1 MSRKLAD
8 IDLKTIV
15 SLTGMPR
22 LRNCA
27 NPIDPNEMASNVRVS
42 FRPVP
47 GRYGEER
54 IKSFSGKLKDSLQ
67 RIGVTI
73 VPWEEAT
80 VQDNAFGIISRIFKI
95 RRVKRDINAVVDV
108 KRSPSILRRALSA
121 LAEWIYGI
129 VRKPGRSVMEILKIS
144 GWADDFT
151 QKYIQ
156 DPFSTQVITIVPLE
170 KEFEN
175 EETTYDVKIEIG
187 LSHLIGTMS
196 EIVIGVSDE
205 NFAIINMNLSD
216 SVYSHGQLDGFV
228 LNSLVPKIYAP
239 IKPPILSRFNIEDYN
254 PAENPNTEALANLGK
269 MVRPTGLFPEGY
281 KFSER
286 IRRVSHRDVLSNIL
300 DGRTGVS
307 YGFIAIVEPPV
318 YEGPKEVS
326 AEEWEAFS
334 RVSGLTDVRE
344 SESGRWYVKINVAGA
359 ESFRQVPDIWTVT
372 SRSGCDKT
380 NLDPMTDIVRIGII
394 KGKLHLQIPAGM
406 DLSRRDIRPSFDTF
420 VILAQAFS
428 FAIYMPE
435 MVEKDGISVL
445 HFHGYP
451 SPQWFENG
459 EFCEGAENP
468 SLPCGTVEAALLN
481 YAAVYKVADNPS
493 AERDMKLL
501 CLVESDHGV
510 NIVGADR
517 DYMVGRLMSG
527 AERGSILLG
536 GKYLPM
542 LKEEAKPSA
551 AAVSNPV

>member
-1 MSRKLAD
+1 MNRIAD
-8 IDLKTIV
+8 VDLKTIV

-22 LRNCA
+22 LRNVA
-27 NPIDPNEMASNVRVS
+27 NPTDPRAMASNVRVA

-47 GRYGEER
+47 PRYGNGR
-54 IKSFSGKLKDSLQ
+54 IREFSGELKASLL
-67 RIGVTI
+67 RIGVTV

-80 VQDNAFGIISRIFKI
+80 VQDGAFGILSRVFNI

-108 KRSPSILRRALSA
+108 KREPSILRRALSA
-121 LAEWIYGI
+121 IAEAVYLY

-170 KEFEN
+170 SEFEDEN
-175 EETTYDVKIEIG
+175 TTYDVKIEIG

-196 EIVIGVSDE
+196 EIVIGVSED

-239 IKPPILSRFNIEDYN
+239 IKPPILSRFKISEYN
-254 PAENPNTEALANLGK
+254 PAENENTGALASLGK

-286 IRRVSHRDVLSNIL
+286 ISRVSHRDVLSNIL

-307 YGFIAIVEPPV
+307 YGFIAIVEPPE
-318 YEGPKEVS
+318 YKGERDITE
-326 AEEWEAFS
+326 AEWNAFAPVRGMS
-334 RVSGLTDVRE
+334 DVRE
-344 SESGRWYVKINVAGA
+344 SSLGRWYIRVNVGGR
-359 ESFRQVPDIWTVT
+359 EIFRQIPDLWTVT

-394 KGKLHLQIPAGM
+394 NGQLHLQIPAGM

-428 FAIYMPE
+428 FALYMPE
-435 MVEKDGISVL
+435 VVEKDGISIL

-451 SPQWFENG
+451 SPEWFRAG
-459 EFCEGAENP
+459 EVCEGADNP

-481 YAAVYKVADNPS
+481 YAAVYKVADSPP
-493 AERDMKLL
+493 ADGDMKIL

-517 DYMVGRLMSG
+517 GYMVDRLKNG
-527 AERGSILLG
+527 AERGSIMLG
-536 GKYLPM
+536 GKYLSM
-542 LKEEAKPSA
+542 LKQQAGRPA
-551 AAVSNPV
+551 A

>member
-1 MSRKLAD
+1 MSRKIAD

-15 SLTGMPR
+15 SLTGMPH
-22 LRNCA
+22 LRKITD
-27 NPIDPNEMASNVRVS
+27 PTDPNRMASDVKVAFRPLPRRYANKQIKAFSEKLRVS
-42 FRPVP
+42 L
-47 GRYGEER
+47 ER
-54 IKSFSGKLKDSLQ
+54 L
-67 RIGVTI
+67 GVQ
-73 VPWEEAT
+73 VVSWEDAT
-80 VQDNAFGIISRIFKI
+80 VQDNAFGLVSRIFKI
-95 RRVKRDINAVVDV
+95 RRVKREINAVVDV
-108 KRSPSILRRALSA
+108 ERSPSILRKFFSA
-121 LAEWIYGI
+121 VAEGFYGF
-129 VRKPGRSVMEILKIS
+129 VRKPGRSVMDILKIS

-170 KEFEN
+170 KEFEDK
-175 EETTYDVKIEIG
+175 ETAYDVKIEIG

-196 EIVIGVSDE
+196 EIVIGISDE
-205 NFAIINMNLSD
+205 NFSIINMNLSD

-239 IKPPILSRFNIEDYN
+239 IKPPILSRFKITEFN
-254 PAENPNTEALANLGK
+254 PAENENTEALANLGR

-307 YGFIAIVEPPV
+307 YGFIAIVEPPG
-318 YEGPKEVS
+318 YEGAREVT
-326 AEEWEAFS
+326 EREWETFS
-334 RVSGLTDVRE
+334 PAKGLSDVRE
-344 SESGRWYVKINVAGA
+344 SQSGRWYVKIKVGGR
-359 ESFRQVPDIWTVT
+359 EIFRQVPDLWTVT

-394 KGKLHLQIPAGM
+394 KGQLHLEIPCGM

-428 FAIYMPE
+428 FALYMPE
-435 MVEKDGISVL
+435 VVEKDGMSIL

-451 SPQWFENG
+451 SPKWFENG

-481 YAAVYKVADNPS
+481 YAAVYKVADSPRS
-493 AERDMKLL
+493 DRDMKLL

-517 DYMVGRLMSG
+517 DYIVDRLMSG
-527 AERGSILLG
+527 AERGNIMLG

-542 LKEEAKPSA
+542 LKDTA
-551 AAVSNPV
+551 AR

>member
-1 MSRKLAD
+1 MSRKIAD

-15 SLTGMPR
+15 SLTGMPK
-22 LRNCA
+22 LRDIA
-27 NPIDPNEMASNVRVS
+27 DPTDPKRMALNVRVA
-42 FRPVP
+42 FRPVSR
-47 GRYGEER
+47 GHQNTRL
-54 IKSFSGKLKDSLQ
+54 KSFSDELKGSFERL
-67 RIGVTI
+67 GVRV

-80 VQDNAFGIISRIFKI
+80 VRDNAFGLISRIFKI
-95 RRVKRDINAVVDV
+95 RRVKREINAVVDV
-108 KRSPSILRRALSA
+108 ERRPSIARRALSA
-121 LAEWIYGI
+121 VAEGFYGF

-170 KEFEN
+170 EEFEDR
-175 EETTYDVKIEIG
+175 ETAYNVKIEIG

-196 EIVIGVSDE
+196 EIVIGVSEE

-239 IKPPILSRFNIEDYN
+239 IKPPILSRFKITEFD
-254 PAENPNTEALANLGK
+254 PSENKNAEALANLGK
-269 MVRPTGLFPEGY
+269 MVGPTGLFPEGY

-307 YGFIAIVEPPV
+307 YGFIAIAEPPE
-318 YEGPKEVS
+318 YKGAREVPQPQ
-326 AEEWEAFS
+326 WETFYA
-334 RVSGLTDVRE
+334 VKGLSDVRE
-344 SESGRWYVKINVAGA
+344 DPTGRWYVKINVGGR
-359 ESFRQVPDIWTVT
+359 EIFRQVPDLWTVT

-394 KGKLHLQIPAGM
+394 KGRLHLQIPRGT

-428 FAIYMPE
+428 FALYMPE
-435 MVEKDGISVL
+435 VVERDGMSIL

-451 SPQWFENG
+451 SPKWFENG

-481 YAAVYKVADNPS
+481 YAAVYKVADSPADS
-493 AERDMKLL
+493 RMKML

-510 NIVGADR
+510 NIVGTDR
-517 DYMVGRLMSG
+517 DYLVERLSSG
-527 AERGSILLG
+527 ASSGAIMLG

-542 LKEEAKPSA
+542 LKDASNG
-551 AAVSNPV
+551 AAV

>member
-1 MSRKLAD
+1 MSCKIAD

-15 SLTGMPR
+15 SLTGMPN
-22 LRNCA
+22 LRNSA
-27 NPIDPNEMASNVRVS
+27 NPMDPRAMARSVRVA

-47 GRYGEER
+47 GGYADER
-54 IKSFSGKLKDSLQ
+54 IKSFSDKLRQSLEG
-67 RIGVTI
+67 IGVTV
-73 VPWEEAT
+73 VPWREAT
-80 VQDNAFGIISRIFKI
+80 VQDDAFGIISRVFKI

-108 KRSPSILRRALSA
+108 KRNPSIMRKAASA
-121 LAEWIYGI
+121 LAETIYRV

-170 KEFEN
+170 SEFEDSA
-175 EETTYDVKIEIG
+175 TTYNVKIEIG

-216 SVYSHGQLDGFV
+216 SVYTHGQLDGFV

-239 IKPPILSRFNIEDYN
+239 IKPPVLSRFNISEYN
-254 PAENPNTEALANLGK
+254 PAENKNTEALANLGK

-307 YGFIAIVEPPV
+307 YGFIAIVEPPE

-326 AEEWEAFS
+326 REEWGAFTP
-334 RVSGLTDVRE
+334 VSGLSDVRE
-344 SESGRWYVKINVAGA
+344 ARSGRWYVKVSVAGS
-359 ESFRQVPDIWTVT
+359 EKFRQIPDLWTVT

-380 NLDPMTDIVRIGII
+380 SLDPMTDIVRIGII
-394 KGKLHLQIPAGM
+394 NGKLHLQIPAGM

-428 FAIYMPE
+428 FAMYMPE

-451 SPQWFENG
+451 SPQWFQNG
-459 EFCEGAENP
+459 EFCEGADNP

-481 YAAVYKVADNPS
+481 YAAVYKVADTPS
-493 AERDMKLL
+493 AVCDMKLL

-510 NIVGADR
+510 NIVGTDKNYLVDR
-517 DYMVGRLMSG
+517 LSNGAASG
-527 AERGSILLG
+527 SVMLG
-536 GKYLPM
+536 GKFLSM
-542 LKEEAKPSA
+542 LKQEAKPDRT
-551 AAVSNPV
+551 AV

>member
-1 MSRKLAD
+1 MNRIAD

-22 LRNCA
+22 LRNLTNPTDPCA
-27 NPIDPNEMASNVRVS
+27 MASSVRVA
-42 FRPVP
+42 FRPAP
-47 GRYGEER
+47 SRYGNESIRE
-54 IKSFSGKLKDSLQ
+54 FSEQLKDSLV
-67 RIGVTI
+67 RLGVTV
-73 VPWEEAT
+73 VPWREAT
-80 VQDNAFGIISRIFKI
+80 VQDGAYGIVSRLLKI

-108 KRSPSILRRALSA
+108 KREPGALRRVLSA
-121 LAEWIYGI
+121 LAEAVYGY

-170 KEFEN
+170 REFED
-175 EETTYDVKIEIG
+175 EATTYDVKIEIG

-196 EIVIGVSDE
+196 EIVIGVSDK

-228 LNSLVPKIYAP
+228 LNSLIPKIYAP
-239 IKPPILSRFNIEDYN
+239 IKPPILSRFKITEYN
-254 PAENPNTEALANLGK
+254 PADNKNTAALAELGK

-286 IRRVSHRDVLSNIL
+286 IRRASHRDVLSNIL

-318 YEGPKEVS
+318 YTGDRDVS
-326 AEEWEAFS
+326 ETEWNAFAPV
-334 RVSGLTDVRE
+334 RGLSDVRE
-344 SESGRWYVKINVAGA
+344 SPAGRWYIRIKVRGREI
-359 ESFRQVPDIWTVT
+359 FRQIPDIWTVT

-380 NLDPMTDIVRIGII
+380 NLDPMTDIVRMGII
-394 KGKLHLQIPAGM
+394 NGQLHLQIPAGM

-428 FAIYMPE
+428 FALYMPE
-435 MVEKDGISVL
+435 MVEKDGMSIL

-459 EFCEGAENP
+459 EVCEGADNP

-481 YAAVYKVADNPS
+481 YAAVYKVADNPDAS
-493 AERDMKLL
+493 GGDMKML

-517 DYMVGRLMSG
+517 DYMVDRLKNG
-527 AERGSILLG
+527 AERGSIMLG
-536 GKYLPM
+536 GKYLSM
-542 LKEEAKPSA
+542 LKEDAKTDR
-551 AAVSNPV
+551 AAV

>member
-1 MSRKLAD
+1 MSQRLAD
-8 IDLKTIV
+8 IDLQTIV
-15 SLTGMPR
+15 SLTGMPQ
-22 LRNCA
+22 LRDIA
-27 NPIDPNEMASNVRVS
+27 NPTDPREMAPNVRVT

-47 GRYGEER
+47 DGYGNTQ
-54 IKSFSGKLKDSLQ
+54 IKSFAEKLQKSLEVL
-67 RIGVTI
+67 GV
-73 VPWEEAT
+73 VVVSWEDAT
-80 VQDNAFGIISRIFKI
+80 VQDNAYGLISRLFKI

-108 KRSPSILRRALSA
+108 ERRPSILRRAMSA
-121 LAEWIYGI
+121 FAEGIYGL

-156 DPFSTQVITIVPLE
+156 DPFGTQVITIVPLE
-170 KEFEN
+170 EEFEDKDTAYN
-175 EETTYDVKIEIG
+175 VKIEIG
-187 LSHLIGTMS
+187 LSHLLGTMS
-196 EIVIGVSDE
+196 EIVIGVSGE

-216 SVYSHGQLDGFV
+216 SVYAHEQIDGFV

-239 IKPPILSRFNIEDYN
+239 IKPPILSRFKIEEFD
-254 PAENPNTEALANLGK
+254 PAENENTEALANLGK
-269 MVRPTGLFPEGY
+269 MVRPSGLFPEGY

-307 YGFIAIVEPPV
+307 YGFIAIVEPPE
-318 YEGPKEVS
+318 YEGPREVT
-326 AEEWEAFS
+326 AAEWETFS
-334 RVSGLTDVRE
+334 SVKELTDVRTAQ
-344 SESGRWYVKINVAGA
+344 SGRWYVKIRVAGR
-359 ESFRQVPDIWTVT
+359 EFFRQVPHLWTVT

-380 NLDPMTDIVRIGII
+380 NLDPMSDIVRMGIVN
-394 KGKLHLQIPAGM
+394 GQLHLQIPRGM

-435 MVEKDGISVL
+435 LVENDGMSIL

-451 SPQWFENG
+451 SPEWFKNG
-459 EFCEGAENP
+459 EFCEGARNP

-481 YAAVYKVADNPS
+481 YAAVYKVADTAPS
-493 AERDMKLL
+493 ENRDMKLL

-510 NIVGADR
+510 NIVGTNR
-517 DYMVGRLMSG
+517 DYMVERLLSG
-527 AERGSILLG
+527 AQQGNIILG

-542 LKEEAKPSA
+542 LKEDETAHRT
-551 AAVSNPV
+551 AV

>member
-1 MSRKLAD
+1 MSCKIAD
-8 IDLKTIV
+8 IDIKTIV
-15 SLTGMPR
+15 SLTGMPK
-22 LRNCA
+22 LRNSA
-27 NPIDPNEMASNVRVS
+27 NPMDPREMAGSVRVA

-47 GRYGEER
+47 GGYPDEL
-54 IKSFSGKLKDSLQ
+54 IKSFSGKLRTSLE
-67 RIGVTI
+67 RLGVTV
-73 VPWEEAT
+73 VPWREAT

-95 RRVKRDINAVVDV
+95 RRVKRDISAVVDV
-108 KRSPSILRRALSA
+108 KRNPSILRKTASE
-121 LAEWIYGI
+121 LAEIIYGFI
-129 VRKPGRSVMEILKIS
+129 RKPGRSVMEILKIS

-156 DPFSTQVITIVPLE
+156 DPFNTQVITIVPLE
-170 KEFEN
+170 REFEDPA
-175 EETTYDVKIEIG
+175 TTYNIKIEIG

-196 EIVIGVSDE
+196 EIVIGVSDD

-216 SVYSHGQLDGFV
+216 SVYAHGHLDGFV
-228 LNSLVPKIYAP
+228 LNSLIPKIYAP
-239 IKPPILSRFNIEDYN
+239 IKPPILSRFKIEEYN
-254 PAENPNTEALANLGK
+254 PAENKNTEALANLGK
-269 MVRPTGLFPEGY
+269 TVRPTGLFPAGY

-307 YGFIAIVEPPV
+307 YGFIAIVEPPE
-318 YEGPKEVS
+318 YTGAKEVS
-326 AEEWEAFS
+326 SEEWNGFTP
-334 RVSGLTDVRE
+334 VSGLSDVRE
-344 SESGRWYVKINVAGA
+344 APSGRWYVKISVAGS
-359 ESFRQVPDIWTVT
+359 EKFRQIPDLWTVT

-394 KGKLHLQIPAGM
+394 NGKLHLQIPAGM

-428 FAIYMPE
+428 FAMYMPE

-451 SPQWFENG
+451 SPQWFESG

-481 YAAVYKVADNPS
+481 YAAVYKVADTPS
-493 AERDMKLL
+493 AGHDMKLL

-510 NIVGADR
+510 NIVGTDR
-517 DYMVGRLMSG
+517 KYLVDRLSNGAASG
-527 AERGSILLG
+527 NVMLG
-536 GKYLPM
+536 GKFLPM
-542 LKEEAKPSA
+542 LKQEALSDR
-551 AAVSNPV
+551 AAV

>member
-1 MSRKLAD
+1 MSKKIAD

-15 SLTGMPR
+15 FLTGMPR
-22 LRNCA
+22 LREIA
-27 NPIDPNEMASNVRVS
+27 DPTDPRLMASNVKVS

-47 GRYGEER
+47 RGYKNLR
-54 IKSFSGKLKDSLQ
+54 IKSFSDKLRISLEGL
-67 RIGVTI
+67 GVRV

-108 KRSPSILRRALSA
+108 ERRPSIFRKALSA
-121 LAEWIYGI
+121 IAEGVYGF

-156 DPFSTQVITIVPLE
+156 DPFNTQVITVMPLE
-170 KEFEN
+170 EEFEN
-175 EETTYDVKIEIG
+175 KDTTYDVKIEIG

-196 EIVIGVSDE
+196 EIVIGVSDD

-239 IKPPILSRFNIEDYN
+239 IKPPILSRFKITEFDPKGNK
-254 PAENPNTEALANLGK
+254 NTEALANLGK

-286 IRRVSHRDVLSNIL
+286 IRRASRRDVLSNIL

-307 YGFIAIVEPPV
+307 YGFIAIVEPPG
-318 YEGPKEVS
+318 YEGAREV
-326 AEEWEAFS
+326 EQPEWETFS
-334 RVSGLTDVRE
+334 PVKGLTDVRE
-344 SESGRWYVKINVAGA
+344 SPSGRWYVKISIGGG
-359 ESFRQVPDIWTVT
+359 EIFRQIPDLWTVT

-394 KGKLHLQIPAGM
+394 KGQLYLQTPRGM

-428 FAIYMPE
+428 FALYMPE
-435 MVEKDGISVL
+435 VVENDGMSIL

-451 SPQWFENG
+451 SPEWFESG
-459 EFCEGAENP
+459 EFCEGADNP

-481 YAAVYKVADNPS
+481 YAAVYKVADSPS
-493 AERDMKLL
+493 SDRDIKLL

-510 NIVGADR
+510 NIVGTDR
-517 DYMVGRLMSG
+517 DYMVDRLMSG
-527 AERGSILLG
+527 AERGSIMLG

-542 LKEEAKPSA
+542 LKSA
-551 AAVSNPV
+551 SRDRAAV